1 MLGKG
6 FPLSHSILS
15 DADIDN
21 CKDGGYVYL
30 SASVMWGSGLHLLC
44 YMPHIISEPQSTK
57 EKLSILYRN
66 WEKDRIFLV
75 IIASLLLALPDLL
88 KGDLDHPSISK
99 YK

>member
-1 MLGKG
+1 M
-6 FPLSHSILS
+6 
-15 DADIDN
+15 
-21 CKDGGYVYL
+21 
-30 SASVMWGSGLHLLC
+30 SASVMWGSGLRLLC

-88 KGDLDHPSISK
+88 KGDLDHPTSISK